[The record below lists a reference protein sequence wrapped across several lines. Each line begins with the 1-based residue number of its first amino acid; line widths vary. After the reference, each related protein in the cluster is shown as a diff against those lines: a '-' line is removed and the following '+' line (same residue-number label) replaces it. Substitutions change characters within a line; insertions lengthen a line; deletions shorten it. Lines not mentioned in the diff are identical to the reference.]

1 MKLAVLLSLVAVVI
15 LGCDDAGTTRIASQG
30 ASCDLLGVVVS
41 PASVTIFVGD
51 STQLTAK
58 APTCGLP
65 PGSSSAVRWRS
76 SNAAA
81 ATVDSLSGIVR
92 GVSAGQLTIIGTLV
106 SDTLVKG
113 AAVVAV
119 NSR

>member
-1 MKLAVLLSLVAVVI
+1 
-15 LGCDDAGTTRIASQG
+15 
-30 ASCDLLGVVVS
+30 
-41 PASVTIFVGD
+41 
-51 STQLTAK
+51 
-58 APTCGLP
+58 
-65 PGSSSAVRWRS
+65 VRWRS

-106 SDTLVKG
+106 SDTLVKT
-113 AAVVAV
+113 AAVVVV